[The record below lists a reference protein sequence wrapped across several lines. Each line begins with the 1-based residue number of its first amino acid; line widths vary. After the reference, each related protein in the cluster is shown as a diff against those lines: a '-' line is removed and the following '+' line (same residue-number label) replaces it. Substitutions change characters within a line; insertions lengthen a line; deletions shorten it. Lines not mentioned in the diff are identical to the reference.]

1 MWVTAFRDED
11 WEIFA
16 ESFVGATAEVKL
28 RAVNMLGGRRLFE
41 CVCES
46 SECTRVGSN
55 RVEVGTARVG
65 IVTEPTVRWE
75 HFLVKRSQLGGA
87 KSYVA
92 IDALYSLELAFTSR
106 HSSSL
111 NSPALF
117 ASPYLDRND
126 CFVSPARL
134 GAMCSAGSLPAPP
147 GSPPGSEGSE
157 SSRSDGS

>member
-28 RAVNMLGGRRLFE
+28 RAVNMLGGRRLIE

-65 IVTEPTVRWE
+65 IVTEPTVRRKY
-75 HFLVKRSQLGGA
+75 FLVKRSQLAGWA
-87 KSYVA
+87 ARNLTWIKIFS
-92 IDALYSLELAFTSR
+92 DRCAL
-106 HSSSL
+106 SSS
-111 NSPALF
+111 S
-117 ASPYLDRND
+117 
-126 CFVSPARL
+126 
-134 GAMCSAGSLPAPP
+134 
-147 GSPPGSEGSE
+147 
-157 SSRSDGS
+157 

>member
-55 RVEVGTARVG
+55 RVEVGTARDG
-65 IVTEPTVRWE
+65 IVTEPTVRRE
-75 HFLVKRSQLGGA
+75 VLFGKKIPAGRREILRGSRFL
-87 KSYVA
+87 A
-92 IDALYSLELAFTSR
+92 IDALYRLVASLHLP
-106 HSSSL
+106 SL
-111 NSPALF
+111 
-117 ASPYLDRND
+117 
-126 CFVSPARL
+126 V
-134 GAMCSAGSLPAPP
+134 
-147 GSPPGSEGSE
+147 
-157 SSRSDGS
+157 

>member
-41 CVCES
+41 CVYVS

-65 IVTEPTVRWE
+65 IVTEPTVRRE
-75 HFLVKRSQLGGA
+75 HFLEKDPSWAARNLTWIKIFS
-87 KSYVA
+87 
-92 IDALYSLELAFTSR
+92 DRCAL
-106 HSSSL
+106 SSS
-111 NSPALF
+111 S
-117 ASPYLDRND
+117 
-126 CFVSPARL
+126 
-134 GAMCSAGSLPAPP
+134 
-147 GSPPGSEGSE
+147 
-157 SSRSDGS
+157 